1 MSTVT
6 ISVLKEFVSK
16 ASALHQTWKTSKP
29 SASELSWRECMED
42 ENYKDA
48 VVDRDFLAE
57 LTKANIPYEMSEAV

>member
-29 SASELSWRECMED
+29 SASELS
-42 ENYKDA
+42 
-48 VVDRDFLAE
+48 
-57 LTKANIPYEMSEAV
+57 